1 MTDVAS
7 GAARTGLEA
16 PEIQAVQSRTL
27 RVLVGSQALGG
38 LGLTVGIA
46 VASVLARDL
55 SGSEALAG
63 LVQTLQV
70 LGAAAASYVLARL
83 SGSHGRR
90 AGVVTGFA
98 AGAVGAALCVAAGVL
113 GSFLLLLL
121 GALLLGATSA
131 TIYQSRY
138 VAADLALPA
147 RRGRALATVMW
158 ATTLGAV
165 LGPNLVGPAGSV
177 ARSLGLPAITGP
189 FLMAVVTSTSAA
201 LLLLVLLRP
210 DPLQVARQV
219 AGREANQPHVPGA
232 WRRAWVVARARR
244 PVAAAMVAICAANA
258 VMIAVMVMT
267 PLHMDHGGAELE
279 VIGFVISIHVLG
291 MFFFSPVMGWVAD
304 RFGRAPLLL
313 GGAIALLTAC
323 LLAGLSPEGASPLI
337 GAGLF
342 LLGLGWSACTVGGST
357 MLTEAT
363 PIEDRTEVQ
372 GSTDLLMNV
381 GAAVAGVLGGVV
393 VDVLGFA
400 SLNLFSAVIASAVLW
415 AALVAR
421 AEAGCTRLRHAAWRC
436 RSRTGVRHRLG
447 PVRTTTGSD
456 SRLVP
461 RGLALTG
468 TVGGAS

>member
-63 LVQTLQV
+63 LAQTLQV

-90 AGVVTGFA
+90 AGVVTGFV
-98 AGAVGAALCVAAGVL
+98 AGAIGAALCVAAGVL

-138 VAADLALPA
+138 VAADLALPT

-177 ARSLGLPAITGP
+177 ARGLGLPAITGP

-210 DPLQVARQV
+210 DPLHVARQV

-232 WRRAWVVARARR
+232 WRRAWVVARARP

-393 VDVLGFA
+393 VDLLGFA

-421 AEAGCTRLRHAAWRC
+421 AEAAA
-436 RSRTGVRHRLG
+436 RT
-447 PVRTTTGSD
+447 
-456 SRLVP
+456 
-461 RGLALTG
+461 
-468 TVGGAS
+468 